1 MLIFYPPPYLR
12 EVWHYKDAKTEL
24 IRRSIAMFDWENA
37 FSNTSVNE
45 KVAIFN
51 RIILNILNNFIVHE
65 TIVCNDRGPPW
76 FNDTIRLLI
85 KEKTIAYKYFRQ
97 NGKDAS

>member
-1 MLIFYPPPYLR
+1 
-12 EVWHYKDAKTEL
+12 
-24 IRRSIAMFDWENA
+24 MFDWENA